1 MWEIGLS
8 LWWYFVTECRSIQV
22 IGQGSGRESPHGSR
36 NFQRTRRALRE
47 RERERERESPNG
59 ISQQAHDPRR
69 LWCIGDEEFELT
81 PIKARKKNV
90 WEFELHP
97 CLICGHAIVF
107 LTSKSASTGGNE
119 ETSHNCNGGQRRS
132 VSYRRISG
140 PLYTRS
146 HGWAKLGANFEH
158 FWPLVWP
165 PSYYQRGV
173 SHCGLAIYI
182 KKES

>member
-1 MWEIGLS
+1 MIQDDFGVSVMMS
-8 LWWYFVTECRSIQV
+8 LNLLRSR
-22 IGQGSGRESPHGSR
+22 QGRRICESL
-36 NFQRTRRALRE
+36 NFTHA
-47 RERERERESPNG
+47 
-59 ISQQAHDPRR
+59 
-69 LWCIGDEEFELT
+69 F
-81 PIKARKKNV
+81 
-90 WEFELHP
+90 
-97 CLICGHAIVF
+97 ICGHAIVF